1 MNNRLA
7 IINGSVVTPQFVI
20 TPGLVLCEA
29 GRLCY
34 AGPAQDAEPDEGSQ
48 IIDARGCY
56 VLPGLIDTHFHGS
69 GGDDVMADGAAG
81 LGRIAHSILQYGTTG
96 FLATTIAARHAEL
109 LRAVADT
116 IEAEAAQVEPAAAIL
131 GLHIEG
137 PYINLKF
144 KGAQPEWGIRDP
156 NFDEC
161 SELLDVAA
169 GRIKIM
175 TLAPELPGGL
185 ELIRWLS
192 AHNVIASV
200 GHSDADYDT
209 ALAAIEAGAKRATH
223 LFNAMS
229 GLHHRK
235 PGLAAAALNEPGLCA
250 ELICDGVHV
259 HPQMAR
265 LAWRMKGRA
274 GLALVTDATAAQ
286 GVGDGVFT
294 LGDFQIQVRG
304 NLCTLLDGVT
314 IAGSVLTMNGA
325 ARNALHFTGMDLV
338 DLAHTAAL
346 LPAQACGVA
355 DRKGSLE
362 IGKDA
367 DIAVF
372 KPDFTTVYTICA
384 GQLAYHNPTAGPIH
398 SRTEPES
405 LNAKL
410 PSAPSK
416 PKKKP

>member
-7 IINGSVVTPQFVI
+7 IINGSVVTPQSVI
-20 TPGLVLCEA
+20 TSGLVLCEA
-29 GRLCY
+29 GRLTY
-34 AGPAQDAEPDEGSQ
+34 VGSAQNAEPDEGSQ
-48 IIDARGCY
+48 IIDASGCY

-69 GGDDVMADGAAG
+69 SGDDVMANGAAG
-81 LGRIAHSILQYGTTG
+81 IGRIARSILRYGTTG
-96 FLATTIAARHAEL
+96 FLATTIAARHSEL

-116 IEAEAAQVEPAAAIL
+116 REAEAAQAEPAAAIL

-137 PYINLKF
+137 PYINQKF

-161 SELLDVAA
+161 RELLDAAA

-185 ELIRWLS
+185 ELIRWLTD
-192 AHNVIASV
+192 HHVIAAV
-200 GHSDADYDT
+200 GHSEADYDT

-229 GLHHRK
+229 GVHHRK
-235 PGLAAAALNEPGLCA
+235 PGLAAAALNEPGICA

-265 LAWRMKGRA
+265 LAWQIKGRE
-274 GLALVTDATAAQ
+274 GLVLVTDATAAQ
-286 GVGDGVFT
+286 GVGDGIFK
-294 LGDFQIQVRG
+294 LADFEIQVRG

-325 ARNALHFTGMDLV
+325 ARNAMQFTGMGML

-355 DRKGSLE
+355 ARKGSLE
-362 IGKDA
+362 VGKDA
-367 DIAVF
+367 DIAIF
-372 KPDFTTVYTICA
+372 QPDFTPACTICA
-384 GQLAYHNPTAGPIH
+384 GQVAYQHQTA
-398 SRTEPES
+398 
-405 LNAKL
+405 
-410 PSAPSK
+410 
-416 PKKKP
+416 